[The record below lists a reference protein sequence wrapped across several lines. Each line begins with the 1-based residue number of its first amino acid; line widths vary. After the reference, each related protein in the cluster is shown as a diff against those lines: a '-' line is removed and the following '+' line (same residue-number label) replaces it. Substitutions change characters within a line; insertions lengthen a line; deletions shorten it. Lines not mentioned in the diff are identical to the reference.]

1 MTPPGDRS
9 DQPTERGIGGGRRRR
24 GLQSGPP
31 PVSRRGLVLVGLLGG
46 LALIVSGAAL
56 VLTLT
61 RPTPTAEGSCRLV
74 AWDALPAGS
83 ALPPG
88 WTISASGFYTDGY
101 GASFTGPAA
110 SGTQAATPAMNV
122 RVSCYGTDGHAAI
135 VRSHSSDLALG
146 GTDTPFADLGDEAVA
161 TVDASGTTTSV
172 YVRDGQLVASIAAQ
186 GMSPD
191 DLEQAAAAIDDAM
204 ASAEASAAES
214 APAGPTAA
222 GVATVP
228 SAPPSEEPTPT
239 PTDAH
244 AFADL
249 EALLPS
255 TVDGTP
261 MSTQSTTASDALSG
275 DPSGDALLQWLT
287 AAGKAPTDLEIAAAY
302 DPTSTVDADFT
313 AFRVKGIAA
322 ANLRQ
327 AVLESWLGATG
338 SGITTTN
345 KTIGGKAVVAIDYAD
360 GGALDYVYEQG
371 DVVVILSSSDP
382 ALVARILSGVK

>member
-1 MTPPGDRS
+1 MTPPRDRS
-9 DQPTERGIGGGRRRR
+9 DQPTERGISGGRLR
-24 GLQSGPP
+24 GGPQP
-31 PVSRRGLVLVGLLGG
+31 ARPGSRRGLALVGLLGG
-46 LALIVSGAAL
+46 LALIVSGAAI
-56 VLTLT
+56 VLILT
-61 RPTPTAEGSCRLV
+61 RPAPVAEGSCRLV
-74 AWDALPAGS
+74 AWDAQPAGS
-83 ALPPG
+83 ELPSG

-101 GASFTGPAA
+101 GASFAGPAA
-110 SGTQAATPAMNV
+110 SGAQAATPAMNV

-146 GTDTPFADLGDEAVA
+146 GTDIPFADIGDEAVA

-172 YVRDGQLVASIAAQ
+172 YLRQGQLVASIAAQ

-191 DLEQAAAAIDDAM
+191 DLEQAAVAIDDAM
-204 ASAEASAAES
+204 ASAEAKAAAGPPSEPAGGGVGTAPS
-214 APAGPTAA
+214 APA
-222 GVATVP
+222 
-228 SAPPSEEPTPT
+228 SEEPTPT

-244 AFADL
+244 AFTDL

-255 TVDGTP
+255 SVDGTP

-275 DPSGDALLQWLT
+275 DPSGNALLQWLT
-287 AAGKAPTDLEIAAAY
+287 AAGKTPGDLEIAAAY

-327 AVLESWLGATG
+327 AVLESWLGANA

-345 KTIGGKAVVAIDYAD
+345 KTIGGKAVVAIDYGD
-360 GGALDYVYEQG
+360 GGALDYVYQQG
-371 DVVVILSSSDP
+371 DVVVILSSSDA
-382 ALVARILSGVK
+382 ALVERILSVVK